1 MADEI
6 LGAVNEL
13 RGKVEAFRE
22 FLEDVC
28 LTAGEYLMVREVDKV
43 VAEKR
48 YGELAPLDEL

>member
-22 FLEDVC
+22 FLEDVF